1 MKDKSEVVRIP
12 FSDVAQVEFERVKMD
27 SGDMCTVVFIKNKNG
42 ARVMFDDDEKIDL
55 QVRANQIAN
64 ELGKPIRVTR
74 DDATPA
80 N

>member
-1 MKDKSEVVRIP
+1 
-12 FSDVAQVEFERVKMD
+12 
-27 SGDMCTVVFIKNKNG
+27 MCTAVFIKNKNG
-42 ARVMFDDDEKIDL
+42 TRVMFDDDEKIDL

-74 DDATPA
+74 DDATTA